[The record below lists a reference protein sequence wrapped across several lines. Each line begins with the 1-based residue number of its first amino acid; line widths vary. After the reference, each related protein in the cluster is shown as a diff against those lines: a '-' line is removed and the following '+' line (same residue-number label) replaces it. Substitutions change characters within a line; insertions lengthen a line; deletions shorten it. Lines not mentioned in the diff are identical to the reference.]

1 VVEWEYL
8 WEARLLSKGYV
19 MRIDAVTD
27 FASVNRRS
35 GMMVGEKRKRLMARR
50 EKGSSMAV

>member
-1 VVEWEYL
+1 M
-8 WEARLLSKGYV
+8 LSKGYV